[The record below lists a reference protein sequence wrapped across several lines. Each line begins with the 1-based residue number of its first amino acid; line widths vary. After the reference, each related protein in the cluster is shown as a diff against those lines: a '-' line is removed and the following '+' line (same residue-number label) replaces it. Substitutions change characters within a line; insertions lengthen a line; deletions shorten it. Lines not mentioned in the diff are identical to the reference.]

1 MLYDMP
7 DISAVEYLHG
17 LRYLAL
23 NRTGRTGLNFAAF
36 PTLISLSLDWRPKS
50 ESMFGC
56 SSLEELNVSG
66 LPGPTLDELSQLQNL
81 SKLSIAGGGI
91 SKLSGRGRLSSVREL
106 GLYYITKLTDLD
118 GIENLRALEVLDVET
133 CKKIDQLD
141 QISNL
146 VRLKQ
151 LTLANCGDIA
161 SIKPIRNLKNLET
174 VHFWESTNILDGG
187 LSPLA
192 GLPNLQDV
200 RFKNRKHYSL
210 RCEQSSPFG
219 ANPEYPKK

>member
-1 MLYDMP
+1 MEALDLLLYDMP

-81 SKLSIAGGGI
+81 SKLLLLAA
-91 SKLSGRGRLSSVREL
+91 
-106 GLYYITKLTDLD
+106 
-118 GIENLRALEVLDVET
+118 ALA
-133 CKKIDQLD
+133 
-141 QISNL
+141 S
-146 VRLKQ
+146 
-151 LTLANCGDIA
+151 LA
-161 SIKPIRNLKNLET
+161 E
-174 VHFWESTNILDGG
+174 
-187 LSPLA
+187 
-192 GLPNLQDV
+192 
-200 RFKNRKHYSL
+200 
-210 RCEQSSPFG
+210 
-219 ANPEYPKK
+219 